1 MSILPLTPFKIKKK
15 TVEVSTVILSVWV
28 AEIQQEPTD
37 QVACSQTLYFL
48 NRDRRD
54 RIKTAENFAFH
65 ALSNSQK
72 KREEKGK
79 EKEKRLWTGYWL
91 RCPCSERRLSLAI
104 KLDNIFGGRGALI
117 EMGGLFERSSL
128 FNLEKSKV
136 LVLHK
141 ELEYK
146 VEKLKYK
153 KLEVMQPRIENKS
166 ELPVGK

>member
-72 KREEKGK
+72 KKGK
-79 EKEKRLWTGYWL
+79 KKEK
-91 RCPCSERRLSLAI
+91 
-104 KLDNIFGGRGALI
+104 
-117 EMGGLFERSSL
+117 
-128 FNLEKSKV
+128 
-136 LVLHK
+136 
-141 ELEYK
+141 
-146 VEKLKYK
+146 K
-153 KLEVMQPRIENKS
+153 KKNVYGQATD
-166 ELPVGK
+166 